1 MWAPLFA
8 AFRSRVKA
16 VEKAESEN
24 RKTARSG
31 KRTKI
36 ISISSSNS
44 RCSNRVTM
52 WTPVLWACFYGAAI
66 GLSPVQKT
74 NSENEAPQSSPK
86 AKPRP
91 RKNGRANSAQ
101 PPIYQ
106 RAMPHL

>member
-66 GLSPVQKT
+66 GLSQFRKRT
-74 NSENEAPQSSPK
+74 
-86 AKPRP
+86 PRM
-91 RKNGRANSAQ
+91 RGAAE
-101 PPIYQ
+101 
-106 RAMPHL
+106 LT